1 MGMGMHLMNE
11 VVRASLQSQLLSCFV
26 PVLMRTQP
34 LDINQLIEIATALVL
49 QRKKLPSEDM
59 CDPIKPK
66 VKTYKTT
73 GNHRISLFIPPLL
86 NQ

>member
-1 MGMGMHLMNE
+1 
-11 VVRASLQSQLLSCFV
+11 LQSQLLSCFV
-26 PVLMRTQP
+26 TGHRHSQLHPGSLMRTQP

-59 CDPIKPK
+59 CNPIKPK